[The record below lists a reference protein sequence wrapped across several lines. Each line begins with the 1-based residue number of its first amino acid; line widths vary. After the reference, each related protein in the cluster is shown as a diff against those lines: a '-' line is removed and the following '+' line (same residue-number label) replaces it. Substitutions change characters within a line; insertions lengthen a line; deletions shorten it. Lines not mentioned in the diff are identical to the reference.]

1 MGVDIYGRKQE
12 WIGIKPEI
20 DWQEDHTEAATDEFF
35 RLAEEFEDNNPGYY
49 FRSNWW
55 GWRPIVM
62 LCEIAAQNSD
72 LDIDFKYW
80 GSNDGTGLETQEE
93 CNALVEALEQLME
106 ADGSFEDE
114 TDELYVNM
122 GSWRDDSGML
132 VPESIQDILDKELP
146 YGKVTFTGIMIST
159 DIELED
165 DHFKAHLFSAPIET
179 KTKKKEPKIYYP
191 SHSCDKAHI
200 DRFISFLREC
210 GGFKIW

>member
-1 MGVDIYGRKQE
+1 MGVDIYGRKPV

-20 DWQEDHTEAATDEFF
+20 DWNKEHSKEAKDEFF
-35 RLAEEFEDNNPGYY
+35 RLMDEFEDTNPGYY

-62 LCEIAAQNSD
+62 LSEIAAQNSG

-80 GSNDGTGLETQEE
+80 GANDGKGLETQEE
-93 CNALVEALEQLME
+93 CTALVDALEELLE
-106 ADGSFEDE
+106 ADGSFEHE

-122 GSWRDDSGML
+122 GSWRDGSGML
-132 VPESIQDILDKELP
+132 VEPELQEKLNDELP
-146 YGKVTFTGIMIST
+146 YGKVTFTGIMLPDS
-159 DIELED
+159 D
-165 DHFKAHLFSAPIET
+165 
-179 KTKKKEPKIYYP
+179 KIYYP

-200 DRFISFLREC
+200 DRFIAFLREC